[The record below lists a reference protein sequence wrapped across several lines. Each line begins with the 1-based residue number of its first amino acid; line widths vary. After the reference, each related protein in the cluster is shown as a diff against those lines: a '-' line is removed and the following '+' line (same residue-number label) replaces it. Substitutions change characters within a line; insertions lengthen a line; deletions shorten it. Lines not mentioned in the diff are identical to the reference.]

1 MEQGPSAFSI
11 PGAYKGARHMRGW
24 RTFHSFIKQIVLDP
38 CYVPDA
44 EHVTVSEREKDGRKK
59 GGRIKKTSEWMEG
72 WGIDWPDGGVDG
84 RKAG

>member
-1 MEQGPSAFSI
+1 M
-11 PGAYKGARHMRGW
+11 
-24 RTFHSFIKQIVLDP
+24 
-38 CYVPDA
+38 PDA